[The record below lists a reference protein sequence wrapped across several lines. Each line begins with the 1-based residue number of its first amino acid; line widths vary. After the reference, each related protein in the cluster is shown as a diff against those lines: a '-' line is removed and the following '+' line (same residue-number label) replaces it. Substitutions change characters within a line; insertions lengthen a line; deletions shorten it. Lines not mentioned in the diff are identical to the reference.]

1 MSIRIVVADDH
12 ALVLDAFAETLRA
25 VPGFEI
31 VGLINGAEHVLATV
45 QQVRPTVAIL
55 NMGMAGVDCLRLA
68 KEVREAQPR
77 CGVALLA
84 ASPTRALV
92 DRAVDAGALSVI
104 PKHARLSHLVGAI
117 RGVAAGCLT
126 IDPVLIGAPTAGR
139 HTLTQREREVLSL
152 TVSGASVKEIAK
164 ELFLSCGTVRNLSS
178 TAMRKLKGR
187 NRFDAARIAY
197 EQGWL

>member
-12 ALVLDAFAETLRA
+12 ALVLDAFAETLRS

-31 VGLINGAEHVLATV
+31 VGLVNGAQHVVSTV
-45 QQVRPTVAIL
+45 KLVRPTVAIL
-55 NMGMAGVDCLRLA
+55 NMGMAGIDCLQLA
-68 KEVREAQPR
+68 TDVRRTQPA
-77 CGVALLA
+77 CGVALIA
-84 ASPTRALV
+84 AKPTRALV
-92 DRAVDAGALSVI
+92 DRAVEAGALSVI
-104 PKHARLSHLVGAI
+104 PKHARLTHLVGAI

-126 IDPVLIGAPTAGR
+126 IDPVLIGPHASTAQ
-139 HTLTQREREVLSL
+139 TLSHREREILSL

-164 ELFLSCGTVRNLSS
+164 ELFLSSGTVRNISS
-178 TAMRKLKGR
+178 VAMRKLKGR

>member
-31 VGLINGAEHVLATV
+31 VGLINRAQHVVSTV
-45 QQVRPTVAIL
+45 RLLRPTVAIL
-55 NMGMAGVDCLRLA
+55 NMGMANVDVLHLTR
-68 KEVREAQPR
+68 EVRAALPG
-77 CGVALLA
+77 CGVALISA
-84 ASPTRALV
+84 KPTRDLV
-92 DRAVDAGALSVI
+92 DRAVEAGALSVI
-104 PKHARLSHLVGAI
+104 PKHARLPYLVGAI
-117 RGVAAGCLT
+117 RGVASGCLT
-126 IDPVLIGAPTAGR
+126 IDPGLIGPAGPTNQ
-139 HTLTQREREVLSL
+139 TLSHREREILSL

-164 ELFLSCGTVRNLSS
+164 ELFLSAGTVRNISS

>member
-12 ALVLDAFAETLRA
+12 ALMLDAFAETLRS

-31 VGLINGAEHVLATV
+31 VGLINGAQHVLSTV
-45 QQVRPTVAIL
+45 KVLRPTVAIL
-55 NMGMAGVDCLRLA
+55 TMGMAGADCVQLIKDIRA
-68 KEVREAQPR
+68 TQPG
-77 CGVALLA
+77 CGVALISA
-84 ASPTRALV
+84 KPTRALV

-104 PKHARLSHLVGAI
+104 PKHARLPHLVGAI

-126 IDPVLIGAPTAGR
+126 IDPVLIGPPAAAN
-139 HTLTQREREVLSL
+139 HTLSYREREILSL

-164 ELFLSCGTVRNLSS
+164 ELFLSAGTVRNLSS

>member
-12 ALVLDAFAETLRA
+12 ALMLDAFAETLRS

-31 VGLINGAEHVLATV
+31 VGLVNAAHQVVSTIQL
-45 QQVRPTVAIL
+45 VRPTVTIL
-55 NMGMAGVDCLRLA
+55 SMGMSAADCLQLT
-68 KEVREAQPR
+68 KEICQAPHR
-77 CGVALLA
+77 CGVALIA
-84 ASPTRALV
+84 AKPTRALV
-92 DRAVDAGALSVI
+92 DRAIEAGALSVI
-104 PKHARLSHLVGAI
+104 PKHARLTHLVGSI

-126 IDPVLIGAPTAGR
+126 LDPVLIGTP
-139 HTLTQREREVLSL
+139 HTTRQTLSHREREVLSL
-152 TVSGASVKEIAK
+152 TVGGASVKEIAK
-164 ELFLSCGTVRNLSS
+164 ELFLAPGTVRNLSS